1 MNGLYHTP
9 IKWLDDLIP
18 LRYHAPMQYVAT
30 TKVTGGKLLRVK
42 CDVESGASGNVL
54 SAVSITG
61 DFFMHPEDGVVQLEG
76 ALLGADRDA
85 PIGEYVS
92 RLNDVIVPGGFE
104 LIGFSAS
111 DVAQTLWNA
120 LHPEASVV

>member
-1 MNGLYHTP
+1 
-9 IKWLDDLIP
+9 
-18 LRYHAPMQYVAT
+18 MQYVAT

-42 CDVESGASGNVL
+42 CDVKSDDGGGSSASGAVL
-54 SAVSITG
+54 SAISITG
-61 DFFMHPEDGVVQLEG
+61 DFFMHPEDGVVQLER
-76 ALLGADRDA
+76 ALVGADRDA

-92 RLNDVIVPGGFE
+92 RLNDVIVPGKFE

-111 DVAQTLWNA
+111 DIAQTLWNA

>member
-1 MNGLYHTP
+1 MP
-9 IKWLDDLIP
+9 
-18 LRYHAPMQYVAT
+18 YVAT

-42 CDVESGASGNVL
+42 CEVENGASGNVL

-61 DFFMHPEDGVVQLEG
+61 DFFMHPEDGVTELERALMG
-76 ALLGADRDA
+76 ASSEAA
-85 PIGEYVS
+85 IGEYVS

-111 DVAQTLWNA
+111 DIAQTLWNA